1 MANRVLI
8 SGRLVPEKPASS
20 AQGAS
25 MARSVKFTR
34 KRKLNRSSFFAIFGN
49 GKKLLVTLQTEMKD
63 GRIERNWNN
72 RNNNHADEETEKDR
86 Y

>member
-1 MANRVLI
+1 MANRALI

-25 MARSVKFTR
+25 MARSVKFLR
-34 KRKLNRSSFFAIFGN
+34 KRKLNRSSFFAISGN

-63 GRIERNWNN
+63 GRGQKLI
-72 RNNNHADEETEKDR
+72 
-86 Y
+86 